1 MRLVRWISGFVIL
14 AVTMPVTLAGQDSQA
29 ANRAEARKVIQA
41 GNVEWGKARVAHDKG
56 VFDKM
61 MAPAPD
67 FYVRFSDGRRM
78 TRQEFFDRI
87 SIFPRD
93 GTLTRFDAAV
103 LTVEPNGD
111 DWVALIFEKLE
122 IERKGADGKTE
133 TEYIV
138 SITRDGWRKVNSDK
152 WLILFSEQ
160 VSQEHWKGTP
170 PPLANW

>member
-1 MRLVRWISGFVIL
+1 MHLFRWISTFAFL
-14 AVTMPVTLAGQDSQA
+14 AVAMPVTLVGQSSQTVS
-29 ANRAEARKVIQA
+29 RAEARKVIQD
-41 GNVEWGKARVAHDKG
+41 GNIEWGKARIAIDKNT
-56 VFDKM
+56 FEKM
-61 MAPAPD
+61 LAPD
-67 FYVRFSDGRRM
+67 LYVQLSDRRL
-78 TRQEFFDRI
+78 TRQQFIDRI
-87 SIFPRD
+87 SSYPP
-93 GTLTRFDAAV
+93 GVTLTRFDASV

-133 TEYIV
+133 KEYVV
-138 SITRDGWRKVNSDK
+138 SITRDGWRKVRSDK

>member
-1 MRLVRWISGFVIL
+1 
-14 AVTMPVTLAGQDSQA
+14 
-29 ANRAEARKVIQA
+29 
-41 GNVEWGKARVAHDKG
+41 
-56 VFDKM
+56 M